1 MLKCVMTVG
10 VSLMNNQE
18 MFYVYKLARVN
29 DKTSYHFVDADFDG
43 SISEEAVYYGITRD
57 PKDRLSKHRPGKGQ
71 DIALIV
77 LGEFTHA
84 ERFFG
89 LEYEA
94 WLVAE
99 HIRKYGSKPELQGES
114 GLGNYGYK
122 YGGNK

>member
-1 MLKCVMTVG
+1 
-10 VSLMNNQE
+10 MNTE